1 MVWLCF
7 TDSYGAV
14 IQTDLQPLKIFMV
27 WFHLKLH
34 HFYMTVCYDLVQ
46 EIVWTAC
53 FIIET
58 KKGSVHRPKF
68 ADPRSPEQNC
78 YSFSKEMSTGVRVR
92 WKRPFRVRRKGPF
105 SVHWFGPLIIWRFLS
120 RLRYSTVHLTARH
133 RLPAPS
139 KALRW
144 RK

>member
-68 ADPRSPEQNC
+68 ADPCSPEQKHVIH
-78 YSFSKEMSTGVRVR
+78 F
-92 WKRPFRVRRKGPF
+92 RRKCQLDNKPDWINKWKSKFHSGIDQCTYFIARFILQSISCFLWLPF
-105 SVHWFGPLIIWRFLS
+105 KLLS
-120 RLRYSTVHLTARH
+120 GL
-133 RLPAPS
+133 
-139 KALRW
+139 
-144 RK
+144 

>member
-46 EIVWTAC
+46 EIVWTAR

-68 ADPRSPEQNC
+68 TDPRSPEQNC
-78 YSFSKEMSTGVRVR
+78 YSFSKEMSTGQ
-92 WKRPFRVRRKGPF
+92 
-105 SVHWFGPLIIWRFLS
+105 
-120 RLRYSTVHLTARH
+120 
-133 RLPAPS
+133 
-139 KALRW
+139 
-144 RK
+144 

>member
-58 KKGSVHRPKF
+58 KKDLYTDQSLQILVHQNKTVIHFQRKCQLDNKPDWINKWKSKF
-68 ADPRSPEQNC
+68 HSGIDQYTYFNARFTLQSI
-78 YSFSKEMSTGVRVR
+78 SGFL
-92 WKRPFRVRRKGPF
+92 WLPFK
-105 SVHWFGPLIIWRFLS
+105 LLS
-120 RLRYSTVHLTARH
+120 GL
-133 RLPAPS
+133 
-139 KALRW
+139 
-144 RK
+144 